1 MKTRNFFLIFA
12 VAAIA
17 FILSILFFLLLNK
30 EKTYQIKVVQNIKIE
45 NKRIENVNG
54 LVCFINLDTKAYSI
68 RSCTDSAIYTNVKLN
83 ERYLIITK
91 SSELNEDIYNRLY
104 TIHKF
109 AAYLQTAFDNNI
121 NANFYELNDFVS
133 NFILLENI
141 NARKALTIYLK
152 LFIEND
158 IYTKFFKDSGIVMIE
173 YVKIDSN
180 IRREFRVKSYFSNDY
195 FIFE

>member
-30 EKTYQIKVVQNIKIE
+30 EKTYQIKVVQNIQIE

-68 RSCTDSAIYTNVKLN
+68 RSCTDSVIYTNVKLN

>member
-30 EKTYQIKVVQNIKIE
+30 EKTYQIKVVQNIQIE

-54 LVCFINLDTKAYSI
+54 LVCFINLDTKSYSI
-68 RSCTDSAIYTNVKLN
+68 RSCTDSVIYTNVKLN

-91 SSELNEDIYNRLY
+91 SCELNEDIYNRLY

-180 IRREFRVKSYFSNDY
+180 IRREFRVKSDFSNDY